1 MCLLRSWRTFPF
13 RSASASRKHL
23 TCSVHAP
30 QRRATSF
37 TACRSSMR
45 ATAFMPIPASSP
57 VTMLSWTTVHG
68 HCATTKWHR
77 FARTAFSSIEIVCRK
92 SGTPVLCA
100 DRRYPFA
107 VHRHFR
113 RRQSYQGDLHR
124 RRSGRQRQCGISYA
138 GGFPAG
144 SCGSGSCTDRNTIC
158 RFHHHTNTCGSD
170 QGTGSCA
177 CRSRGK

>member
-1 MCLLRSWRTFPF
+1 MRTAAKPCFWRRSPAGKRWTFRLREAIPLLCICALTIPTEMLQTMCLLRSWRTFPF

-37 TACRSSMR
+37 TACRSYMR

-77 FARTAFSSIEIVCRK
+77 FARTAFSSIEIICRK
-92 SGTPVLCA
+92 SGTPIFMCRPKIPVRSTSA
-100 DRRYPFA
+100 FSKTA
-107 VHRHFR
+107 VRPR
-113 RRQSYQGDLHR
+113 
-124 RRSGRQRQCGISYA
+124 
-138 GGFPAG
+138 
-144 SCGSGSCTDRNTIC
+144 
-158 RFHHHTNTCGSD
+158 
-170 QGTGSCA
+170 
-177 CRSRGK
+177 